1 MVGNQLEEKNTQDA
15 LILVGG
21 NRPFSPWNTRDLLS
35 TAFRHSNLLIGCF
48 SAICV
53 LAVLA
58 AITRPPE
65 YASEAKVLV
74 KHERSDPLVTPGTEQ
89 IQSPDRSISAEE
101 LNSEL
106 ELIQNDDLLRGV
118 VLACG
123 LEKRPRNG
131 ASADRNVALAVLRLR
146 SRLRAAVVRK
156 TNVLSLRYTS
166 PSPETS
172 AKVLSTVLAYY
183 LDKHVTAHSLSNQLE
198 FFDQQVERYQQDLA
212 KANEE
217 LERFTQ
223 VDGSV
228 APGTQRDAILQR
240 ENEFSASLQQTNS
253 AIAETQE
260 RIRTLKKQAANT
272 PLRVTTQL
280 RDSDNPQLLQD
291 LKATLLKLELRRTDL
306 LSKFRPSYPPVQELD
321 QEIANTKATLSSA
334 ESSPLRDKTTDVN
347 PIRQWVDSELKKAE
361 TELAALHSRAEK
373 TEGIVHSYDR
383 LARNLDSQQL
393 RYEALQRS
401 AKSAEGS
408 YLLYVRKREDA
419 RIASALDKKRILNVT
434 VIEPATRSVLP
445 TTSRSFYLLVGAM
458 LAFVLAAGMI
468 VILQHIDNTFRTPRQ
483 LEESLQV
490 PVLATVPLDHLLSSN
505 AISTRNRST

>member
-1 MVGNQLEEKNTQDA
+1 
-15 LILVGG
+15 
-21 NRPFSPWNTRDLLS
+21 
-35 TAFRHSNLLIGCF
+35 
-48 SAICV
+48 
-53 LAVLA
+53 
-58 AITRPPE
+58 
-65 YASEAKVLV
+65 
-74 KHERSDPLVTPGTEQ
+74 
-89 IQSPDRSISAEE
+89 
-101 LNSEL
+101 
-106 ELIQNDDLLRGV
+106 
-118 VLACG
+118 
-123 LEKRPRNG
+123 
-131 ASADRNVALAVLRLR
+131 
-146 SRLRAAVVRK
+146 
-156 TNVLSLRYTS
+156 
-166 PSPETS
+166 
-172 AKVLSTVLAYY
+172 
-183 LDKHVTAHSLSNQLE
+183 
-198 FFDQQVERYQQDLA
+198 
-212 KANEE
+212 
-217 LERFTQ
+217 
-223 VDGSV
+223 
-228 APGTQRDAILQR
+228 LQR